1 MINDQSIVSTHQS
14 SIFSR
19 HAVITFFLTCMRFFL
34 VDMYALLSWHA
45 LFSRHSVFTFFSTL
59 GDHFFWTCNVGAT
72 GWEPS
77 DIFEDPSGRVGKRR
91 EAWVNPW
98 ELSGTVGNHHFEF
111 FLHVFV
117 TKSVKFG
124 RTEVSIA
131 PIDAKFQ
138 DLSFGK
144 GPGAWFFEKYMVF
157 VKTLSI
163 FDRFFE
169 RFRHEIGREG
179 VSWALAW

>member
-1 MINDQSIVSTHQS
+1 ME
-14 SIFSR
+14 
-19 HAVITFFLTCMRFFL
+19 TFILT
-34 VDMYALLSWHA
+34 D
-45 LFSRHSVFTFFSTL
+45 
-59 GDHFFWTCNVGAT
+59 
-72 GWEPS
+72 
-77 DIFEDPSGRVGKRR
+77 
-91 EAWVNPW
+91 
-98 ELSGTVGNHHFEF
+98 

-169 RFRHEIGREG
+169 RFRHEIGRE
-179 VSWALAW
+179 

>member
-1 MINDQSIVSTHQS
+1 METF
-14 SIFSR
+14 IF
-19 HAVITFFLTCMRFFL
+19 
-34 VDMYALLSWHA
+34 
-45 LFSRHSVFTFFSTL
+45 
-59 GDHFFWTCNVGAT
+59 T
-72 GWEPS
+72 G
-77 DIFEDPSGRVGKRR
+77 
-91 EAWVNPW
+91 
-98 ELSGTVGNHHFEF
+98 

-157 VKTLSI
+157 VKI
-163 FDRFFE
+163 FLIVDRFFT
-169 RFRHEIGREG
+169 RFRHEIGREE
-179 VSWALAW
+179 VSRALAW